1 MQDKSWDDPYDKGYF
16 THNER
21 RDPRPPDAI
30 IRVHNVKASLWVND
44 GDYGPYYNVKVT
56 RVYRNK
62 RYDPNNP
69 SMGDEWKH
77 TNNFGYA
84 DLLKVK
90 EVIDLAH
97 KYIME
102 QKNWLT
108 ENAPMSYYMPQ
119 SEEQEH
125 EPRTEAG
132 QAQAQT
138 PEQGEPKERW

>member
-1 MQDKSWDDPYDKGYF
+1 MQDKSWDDHDRNYRHGGDS
-16 THNER
+16 

-44 GDYGPYYNVKVT
+44 GDYGPYYNIKIT

-62 RYDPNNP
+62 RYDPQNP

-77 TNNFGYA
+77 TSNFGYV

-90 EVIDLAH
+90 EVVDLAH

-119 SEEQEH
+119 DHDDRH

-132 QAQAQT
+132 QAQAQVLDQE
-138 PEQGEPKERW
+138 EQKERW